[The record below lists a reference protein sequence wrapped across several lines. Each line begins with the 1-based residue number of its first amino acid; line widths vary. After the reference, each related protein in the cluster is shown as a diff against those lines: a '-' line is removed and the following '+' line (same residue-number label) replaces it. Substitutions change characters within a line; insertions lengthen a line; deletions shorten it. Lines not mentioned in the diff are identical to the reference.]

1 MLAKIKTLAGITA
14 LTAATCGVA
23 SQANAQEGIHP
34 YLGASYG
41 FYKSGDGDYD
51 EDRDLWEVYGGLA
64 LHRFFAVE
72 ANYANLGKMSN
83 AFSEVNSDGWGL
95 AVVGQLPI
103 GDMFS
108 VYGKLGNFWY
118 NTEVDLSL
126 NDNVDN
132 FDADGNEP
140 FYTVGVGF
148 GMAEPIT
155 VTLEYTRHNADVD
168 LEEFENF
175 DELGEN
181 SDGGDL
187 DTAKI
192 GVRLAF

>member
-1 MLAKIKTLAGITA
+1 MLSKMKTYTA
-14 LTAATCGVA
+14 LITVAAMSAGFTSGA
-23 SQANAQEGIHP
+23 HAQEGIHP
-34 YLGASYG
+34 YVGANYG

-64 LHRFFAVE
+64 LHRYFAVE

-95 AVVGQLPI
+95 SVVGQLPLTE
-103 GDMFS
+103 MFS
-108 VYGKLGNFWY
+108 VYAKLGNFWY

-126 NDNVDN
+126 NDNVEN
-132 FDADGNEP
+132 FDSDGNEP

-148 GMAEPIT
+148 GNAEPFT
-155 VTLEYTRHNADVD
+155 VTLEYTRFNADV
-168 LEEFENF
+168 NI
-175 DELGEN
+175 DELDELAEN
-181 SDGGDL
+181 SDSGDL